1 MVLIPL
7 AGCGPSV
14 PDASGAGAFID
25 RALTQEHQG
34 IVVRASV
41 LTDEES
47 QRFFGGSTADADAQP
62 IWIQVRNESDD
73 PVLFLPIL
81 TDPAYYAPQEIA
93 QRLHGWLSSRT
104 NDLVDAA
111 FQGNNMPYYVA
122 AHDMRPDCV
131 TATRMAA

>member
-1 MVLIPL
+1 MSGNAEALIRRVLLVVMVFIRWWLWTECPR
-7 AGCGPSV
+7 
-14 PDASGAGAFID
+14 DASGAGAFID

-41 LTDEES
+41 STDEES

-93 QRLHGWLSSRT
+93 QRLHGWLLGELT
-104 NDLVDAA
+104 I
-111 FQGNNMPYYVA
+111 
-122 AHDMRPDCV
+122 
-131 TATRMAA
+131 